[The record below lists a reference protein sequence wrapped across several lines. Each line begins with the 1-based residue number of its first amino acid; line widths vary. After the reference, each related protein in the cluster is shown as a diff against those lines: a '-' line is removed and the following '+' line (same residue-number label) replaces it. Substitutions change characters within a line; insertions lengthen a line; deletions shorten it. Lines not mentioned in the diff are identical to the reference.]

1 MKIPE
6 AGRKALLVLKVYDL
20 DSLVPAE
27 KEAAWK
33 NRTEPNIG
41 SC

>member
-6 AGRKALLVLKVYDL
+6 AGRKALLVLKVHDLEL

-33 NRTEPNIG
+33 IEQNRI
-41 SC
+41 